1 MTVGLYWHSRTGT
14 TRRAAVVLGEILEA
28 RGAEVR
34 AGEIRPRCDL
44 PYPLWLAL
52 SFVPGSRFP
61 VHPLPPPS
69 RDTARA
75 VLAFPKWTFS
85 HPPVNAFL
93 ARVAKAL
100 PPTGLLVT
108 CGGWDQE
115 RYLEGYR
122 RRLERLGVDVRSTLA
137 IPKKH
142 LGAPATREALARFAD
157 ALLAGL
163 AA

>member
-14 TRRAAVVLGEILEA
+14 TRRAVEMLRGILED

-34 AGEIRPRCDL
+34 AGEIRPRWDL

-61 VHPLPPPS
+61 VRPGGTGPTEVS
-69 RDTARA
+69 RA
-75 VLAFPKWTFS
+75 VVAFPKWTFS

-93 ARVAKAL
+93 ARVSKTL

-122 RRLERLGVDVRSTLA
+122 RRLERLGVEVRSTLA
-137 IPKKH
+137 IKKKH

-157 ALLAGL
+157 ALLAGP